1 MSDEEKRKRVE
12 DEDEGLSAGRIL
24 GVVARRNPEL
34 YKRIKKIS
42 ETTGQKSHELVEEAL
57 ELLADYYEFSDINQ
71 RSLLMAMRF
80 IERMGTWLFTSMNQ
94 YLRIL
99 ASIQAE
105 TEETTPAPAQSTAVK
120 PSSEIR
126 EKVLTALLPVLTN
139 LITTLT
145 TTIMNIS
152 RPQSTALSQPQSIT
166 PTKINVP
173 IVVEKKSS
181 EENKSSE

>member
-24 GVVARRNPEL
+24 GLIARRNPEL

-42 ETTGQKSHELVEEAL
+42 ETTGQKSHELIEEAL

-105 TEETTPAPAQSTAVK
+105 TEETAPAQPTAVK

-145 TTIMNIS
+145 TTIMSIS

-166 PTKINVP
+166 PSTKINVP